1 MARNNNVYVT
11 DIILNSTQAQNEI
24 KKVKAQADGLR
35 KKVADATAAHD
46 VKAAQKYGKE
56 LDKIERKYQAMI
68 TSQERI
74 ANTLRD
80 ISQATP
86 KDLRDTIK
94 AINRELNSGR
104 IKRGSEEWR
113 ALNKQ
118 LREARTELNAI
129 RAESKAQTP
138 IWGRLAEGFNKF
150 GALAATAVASLTGLS
165 MTIRKVVNDFAA
177 MDQAMANVRKYTGQT
192 AEEVERM
199 NEDFK
204 KMDTRTAR
212 EQLNELAG
220 AAGRL
225 GITATE
231 DIEAFVDAADK
242 IGVALGDDLGE
253 GAVDVIGKLAIAF
266 GESDRLGLRGAMLA
280 TGSALNEIVQNSSA
294 QAQPVVEFTERL
306 SGVGQQARMTQAEIM
321 GFASALDQNNQEMA
335 TSATVLSQLITKM
348 YQDPARFANMAGME
362 VEKFTQTIKDNMNQG
377 LIEWFQ
383 AVNKLGDMSVL
394 AGKFDELKMDG
405 TRAVGVLSTLA
416 GHIDQVTEAQN
427 LATAAYEK
435 GTSVIEEFNVQ
446 NNTVQAGIDK
456 AKKRFMDLSVEL
468 GQKLL
473 PIARYAISTASMG
486 VKALKELVDFVD
498 KWKATLASLTVT
510 IGGLILVKEADVLI
524 TKAETLWQ
532 EKLVAAWKAS
542 VAACKRL
549 WAAIAANP
557 YLAAAAAGMAL
568 LGVITDIVRRTK
580 EAVKEESQLNRIR
593 SDAKVKIDE
602 ERQKLDALVQ
612 ASNNEK
618 LSLQDRMTAIN
629 ELNKVVPGYI
639 TELNNET
646 GAYKA
651 NKKALD
657 DYLVSLTKKY
667 ELEGAKDMLR
677 DLGKQIAE
685 ARMERDKA
693 SEAYHD
699 VQGFNNSYGTMSA
712 YNPAESA
719 FLNQNTG
726 KVLDNLQESN
736 TKLNNLLKKRRE
748 ILKQYGVDL
757 FTNDSPSGEVETP
770 TNNTPVGGSGDGKD
784 EKNDPY
790 KDDLQKLED
799 ALKQKQFLLK
809 QQLADGLITERDY
822 QEQSYNLEME
832 HLAAKVAL
840 QEKYG
845 KETADTQLQMLDKTM
860 QQAKLAQQRSAQEM
874 QEQLKTAED
883 AYNSDRL
890 ELAKQRNR
898 GEIATDEDYQR
909 QLKQLELDYYN
920 QRLSILKQF
929 GADTLQVEQS
939 IEDKEIQDAKEAHD
953 KLKKLYEK
961 AYNKADTLQDQRDL
975 AKMMYEE
982 QLIDFEEY
990 QDRMT
995 DIEQREQQK
1004 RADIR
1009 QQFYQIGQQLL
1020 SSFSAYAQACSD
1032 LETAKIT
1039 ADYDRQIEAA
1049 GKNTRKRER
1058 LEKERDEKLRKQKTK
1073 SNERAMKIEI
1083 AQALAT
1089 TAANALSAFGAV
1101 LQPQMPWTVPLAY
1114 AAAAAATINGMMQI
1128 ATIKKQH
1135 QAEAAG
1141 YYEGGFT
1148 GGKRYRK
1155 EAGVVH
1161 EGEFVANHQAVQNPD
1176 ILPALRLIDQA
1187 QKSNTVSN
1195 LKAEDI
1201 ARSVGVNPTVNVAAP
1216 IVNVSGNPE
1225 VTAALDDLNRSIAL
1239 LNAALA
1245 EGVHMDTEQA
1255 YKELRRFQRLKD
1267 NV

>member
-1 MARNNNVYVT
+1 MPTNNKTYVT
-11 DIILNSTQAQNEI
+11 EIILNSQQAQNEI
-24 KKVKAQADGLR
+24 KKVKAQADDLR

-56 LDKIERKYQAMI
+56 LDKIERKYQTMI

-94 AINRELNSGR
+94 AINRELNSGNV
-104 IKRGSEEWR
+104 KRGSEEWR
-113 ALNKQ
+113 ALQEQLGKAKAELRAIRQESEAAGAKSGLFSKLIPEGVMGRLSQISQVFIGVKSMVLTAIAAIQQAWDGAKWFIDYNRQIEEANRLTREFTNLTGEALNRTREEIQAVADVMGKNYNDVLSTVNTLMAQYQITASEAIDVVRRGFQSGADLSGNMLQQINQFAPAFHDAGISAEELVGIIQQTRSGIFSVDGLNIIQMGSKRIREMGKSTAEAIDAIGMSSTQVADNLRNGTQSTMDVIRDISTHLKQ
-118 LREARTELNAI
+118 LPNDSQEVGNVLKDVFGRQGANAGLQLIEQLDTMETDLDKLIDTTGEYGRLQQEEIDAQNELNRAMTEMFGLGNNGFEEMTAKAKILCMEGLVKIIDYCLELYDKLGII
-129 RAESKAQTP
+129 RAAVQAVRVVFDTTFKVIEA
-138 IWGRLAEGFNKF
+138 GFW
-150 GALAATAVASLTGLS
+150 LIIDVVDATA
-165 MTIRKVVNDFAA
+165 
-177 MDQAMANVRKYTGQT
+177 
-192 AEEVERM
+192 
-199 NEDFK
+199 
-204 KMDTRTAR
+204 
-212 EQLNELAG
+212 
-220 AAGRL
+220 
-225 GITATE
+225 
-231 DIEAFVDAADK
+231 
-242 IGVALGDDLGE
+242 
-253 GAVDVIGKLAIAF
+253 
-266 GESDRLGLRGAMLA
+266 
-280 TGSALNEIVQNSSA
+280 
-294 QAQPVVEFTERL
+294 
-306 SGVGQQARMTQAEIM
+306 
-321 GFASALDQNNQEMA
+321 
-335 TSATVLSQLITKM
+335 
-348 YQDPARFANMAGME
+348 
-362 VEKFTQTIKDNMNQG
+362 QTIKGLAEMVEGLFTIDFGQIEQGWNDMLGGITNAANHFADKATDIGQRWGDNLVDAINQTVSG
-377 LIEWFQ
+377 REIAEP
-383 AVNKLGDMSVL
+383 
-394 AGKFDELKMDG
+394 DG
-405 TRAVGVLSTLA
+405 TMLPE
-416 GHIDQVTEAQN
+416 VTV
-427 LATAAYEK
+427 TAKRPKRKQSPKPTSSNK
-435 GTSVIEEFNVQ
+435 G
-446 NNTVQAGIDK
+446 GKDK
-456 AKKRFMDLSVEL
+456 AASDAYQAET
-468 GQKLL
+468 KLL
-473 PIARYAISTASMG
+473 E
-486 VKALKELVDFVD
+486 V
-498 KWKATLASLTVT
+498 
-510 IGGLILVKEADVLI
+510 
-524 TKAETLWQ
+524 
-532 EKLVAAWKAS
+532 
-542 VAACKRL
+542 
-549 WAAIAANP
+549 
-557 YLAAAAAGMAL
+557 
-568 LGVITDIVRRTK
+568 
-580 EAVKEESQLNRIR
+580 
-593 SDAKVKIDE
+593 
-602 ERQKLDALVQ
+602 
-612 ASNNEK
+612 
-618 LSLQDRMTAIN
+618 
-629 ELNKVVPGYI
+629 
-639 TELNNET
+639 
-646 GAYKA
+646 AYKRRQ
-651 NKKALD
+651 
-657 DYLVSLTKKY
+657 LV
-667 ELEGAKDMLR
+667 
-677 DLGKQIAE
+677 
-685 ARMERDKA
+685 
-693 SEAYHD
+693 
-699 VQGFNNSYGTMSA
+699 V
-712 YNPAESA
+712 
-719 FLNQNTG
+719 
-726 KVLDNLQESN
+726 
-736 TKLNNLLKKRRE
+736 
-748 ILKQYGVDL
+748 
-757 FTNDSPSGEVETP
+757 
-770 TNNTPVGGSGDGKD
+770 
-784 EKNDPY
+784 
-790 KDDLQKLED
+790 
-799 ALKQKQFLLK
+799 K

-920 QRLSILKQF
+920 QRLSILKLF

-1009 QQFYQIGQQLL
+1009 QQFYQMGQQLL

-1058 LEKERDEKLRKQKTK
+1058 LEKERDEKLRKLKTK

-1187 QKSNTVSN
+1187 QKNNTVSN

-1216 IVNVSGNPE
+1216 IVNVAGNPE